1 MSDYDYDYDYT
12 LFDPD
17 GNRVDVRDLFVEWL
31 DCEPWPTVLGIEFSP
46 DDVLLTLDP
55 FAYKKALLDFY
66 HDLITHKS
74 YTLDP
79 VIMTDDEDDEDK
91 DDEDKDDEDKDDEV
105 TE

>member
-1 MSDYDYDYDYT
+1 MSDYDYI

-17 GNRVDVRDLFVEWL
+17 GNKVDVRDLFIEWL
-31 DCEPWPTVLGIEFSP
+31 DCEPWPTVLGTEFSP

-55 FAYKKALLDFY
+55 FAYEKALRDFY
-66 HDLITHKS
+66 HDLITNRG

-79 VIMTDDEDDEDK
+79 VITT
-91 DDEDKDDEDKDDEV
+91 DDEDKDDEV

>member
-1 MSDYDYDYDYT
+1 MSDYDYI

-17 GNRVDVRDLFVEWL
+17 GDKVDVRDLFVEWL

-55 FAYKKALLDFY
+55 VAYNVALREFY
-66 HDLITHKS
+66 DELLYS
-74 YTLDP
+74 GDYTIESPEDYE
-79 VIMTDDEDDEDK
+79 DEDD
-91 DDEDKDDEDKDDEV
+91 DKDDEV

>member
-1 MSDYDYDYDYT
+1 MSDYDYI
-12 LFDPD
+12 LFDQD
-17 GNRVDVRDLFVEWL
+17 GNKVDARDLFIEWL

-55 FAYKKALLDFY
+55 FAYEKALRDFY
-66 HDLITHKS
+66 HDLIAHRG

-79 VIMTDDEDDEDK
+79 VITTDDEDDEG
-91 DDEDKDDEDKDDEV
+91 KDDEV